1 MNIGLNIS
9 VVYVCQSRPASGGGG
24 GGGGGSGLVG
34 QPMGPGFFMFL
45 TYAS

>member
-1 MNIGLNIS
+1 MQIALNIS
-9 VVYVCQSRPASGGGG
+9 VVYVCQSRHVSG
-24 GGGGGSGLVG
+24 GGGGGSGLIG

>member
-9 VVYVCQSRPASGGGG
+9 VVYVCQSRPASG